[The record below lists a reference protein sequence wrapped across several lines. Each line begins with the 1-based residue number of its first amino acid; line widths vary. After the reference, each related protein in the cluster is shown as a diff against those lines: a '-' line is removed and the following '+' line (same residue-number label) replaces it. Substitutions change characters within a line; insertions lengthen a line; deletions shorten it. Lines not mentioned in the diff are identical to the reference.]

1 MATLQTSE
9 WQLDEIQ
16 SGIDEI
22 RKDRA
27 SGARKLALRA
37 AMLLIRCARDAEE
50 DVPELARALM
60 AAQPAMAPVFNLAW
74 RALASSDVAGA
85 CTEFLESMER
95 NTARV
100 AELAADLVDDGVRAM
115 THSFSSTVLAA
126 FREAS
131 RQGKRFSVI
140 CPESRPICEGVAMAA
155 SLGMAGID
163 SSVIA
168 DSAVYRFLPEARL
181 ALVGADAVS
190 PRSVF
195 NKTGTALLALAA
207 GTFGVRVY
215 ALCPSDRFLPRP
227 YEPPPEEPKNPRELL
242 ERELPHVSAVNYYFD
257 ATPIEYVSGFVTE
270 DGILTPAEMRDR
282 LLGREMPCQ
291 RPAANGLPALTAGS
305 AGGAVA
311 LC

>member
-60 AAQPAMAPVFNLAW
+60 EAQPAMAPVFNLAW

-100 AELAADLVDDGVRAM
+100 AELAADLVDDGVRA
-115 THSFSSTVLAA
+115 
-126 FREAS
+126 
-131 RQGKRFSVI
+131 
-140 CPESRPICEGVAMAA
+140 
-155 SLGMAGID
+155 
-163 SSVIA
+163 
-168 DSAVYRFLPEARL
+168 
-181 ALVGADAVS
+181 
-190 PRSVF
+190 
-195 NKTGTALLALAA
+195 
-207 GTFGVRVY
+207 
-215 ALCPSDRFLPRP
+215 
-227 YEPPPEEPKNPRELL
+227 
-242 ERELPHVSAVNYYFD
+242 
-257 ATPIEYVSGFVTE
+257 
-270 DGILTPAEMRDR
+270 
-282 LLGREMPCQ
+282 
-291 RPAANGLPALTAGS
+291 
-305 AGGAVA
+305 
-311 LC
+311 